1 MAELQQEQID
11 KLKEE
16 LIQRLVDEA
25 GIPLEKVLAVTENIE
40 EYTNKLQFPD
50 NYCPICI
57 ERMFFK
63 NGGFYCPKCGKQQEV
78 VLTRVAETQLNRE
91 DLPPAPASPGEP
103 VFAPRPIKPK
113 RAATIL
119 SLRDKMDGGGSA
131 GSTPRDPVDG
141 MPLPGATSKDIN
153 WV

>member
-1 MAELQQEQID
+1 MAELQQEQVD
-11 KLKEE
+11 QLKKE
-16 LIQRLVDEA
+16 LIERLVDEA
-25 GIPLEKVLAVTENIE
+25 GIPMEKVLAVTENIE
-40 EYTNKLQFPD
+40 EFANKLQFPD

-78 VLTRVAETQLNRE
+78 VLTRVAIAEHRE
-91 DLPPAPASPGEP
+91 DLPPVPASPGEP
-103 VFAPRPIKPK
+103 EFAPRPIKPK
-113 RAATIL
+113 RGASIL
-119 SLRDKMDGGGSA
+119 ALRDKMDSGSA
-131 GSTPRDPVDG
+131 SSTPRDPVDG